1 MNSYRGLNNEQ
12 VAESRTKYGSNVLT
26 PAKRESWVRLF
37 LGKFND
43 PLIKILLVA
52 ATVSIAIGFFSEES
66 SIIESVGII
75 VAIFLATFISF
86 INEYKAGKEFD
97 ILNKLSD
104 TTLVKVI
111 REDENGNSVVMQ
123 IPKTEV
129 VVGDY
134 VIVASGDEIP
144 ADGDICECLELKVN
158 ESSLNGES
166 KPSTKLAEKV
176 DKFDTAYSP
185 NKLYRG
191 TTVSEGDAVYKVV
204 AVGDA
209 TEIGKTAR
217 QASEITGVATPLSR
231 QLEKLGKMIGK
242 VGIWIAVLTFVIL
255 CARDII
261 LGQFTAP
268 FWSAHNITLL
278 IKFFMIAVTL
288 IVMAVPEGLPMSIA
302 LSLAYS
308 MRKMTAQHTLV
319 RKMHAC
325 ETMGATTVICTD
337 KTGTLTL
344 NKMQVHFCSAEVDS
358 LFATGISC
366 NSTAFLNG
374 DKVIGN
380 PTEGALLLYLQ
391 SKGFDYSAIRNEVA
405 QIHRLPFSSQ
415 TKYMATLCAVPPE
428 TMSTWKGYTI
438 GGQADGSVKD
448 VNGVKRYFL
457 FLKGAPEIVVSKC
470 GICNLDK
477 GRGDA
482 FSEKDELAKIAEY
495 QQKGMRSLSFAHY
508 ELSAEDV
515 SRLENEN
522 AGKSASSSA
531 LITSLLDNADFV
543 YDGFVSIQ
551 DPVRED
557 VPKAMAECVKAGIGV
572 KIVTG
577 DTSLTAVEIARQSGL
592 WKPEDIIGINSI
604 TGPEFEKL
612 SDGEAVERIKEIKVM
627 SRARPSDKMRLVK
640 LLQKSGEIV
649 AVTGDGTN
657 DAPALNYADVGLAMG
672 SGTAV
677 AKESS
682 DIILL
687 NDSFTSVV
695 SAVQWG
701 RSIYINIQKFI
712 YFQLTVNVAAL
723 LIALVGPMVGVEMPL
738 TVTQILWVNLIMDTL
753 AAIALATEP
762 SDPEVMNRK
771 PRKIEDSIITK
782 KMWRGIIGYG
792 VGFFIAA
799 LVFLLADKYF
809 GFLCDFGA
817 DLFDGNESGLTFP
830 QLTLFFTLFVYM
842 LFWNLFN
849 ARALGTSHSAFHGLA
864 KNRSFITIATVIF
877 ILQIVIIMIGGRA
890 FRTVPIPFWTVL
902 VVFAL
907 TSIVVWVGEI
917 SRIHRR

>member
-1 MNSYRGLNNEQ
+1 MNKYRGLNSRQ
-12 VAESRTKYGSNVLT
+12 IDESRAKYGSNVLT
-26 PAKRESWVRLF
+26 PAKRESWFRLL

-52 ATVSIAIGFFSEES
+52 AAVSIAIGFFSEES
-66 SIIESVGII
+66 SVIESIGII

-104 TTLVKVI
+104 TSLVKVI
-111 REDENGNSVVMQ
+111 REDPKGDSVVMQ
-123 IPKTEV
+123 IPKNEV

-144 ADGDICECLELKVN
+144 ADGVLCESVELKVN

-166 KPSTKLAEKV
+166 SPSAKYAGKVEKY
-176 DKFDTAYSP
+176 DTAYSP
-185 NKLYRG
+185 NRLYRG
-191 TTVSEGDAVYKVV
+191 TTVSEGEAVYKVV
-204 AVGDA
+204 AVGDS
-209 TEIGKTAR
+209 TEIGKTAH
-217 QASEITGVATPLSR
+217 QAGEMTGTTTPLSR
-231 QLEKLGKMIGK
+231 QLEKLGRVIGK
-242 VGIWIAVLTFVIL
+242 AGIWIAVLTFVIL
-255 CARDII
+255 CLRDII
-261 LGQFTAP
+261 LGQFVAP
-268 FWSAHNITLL
+268 FWSTHNIALI

-308 MRKMTAQHTLV
+308 MRKMTAQNTLV

-344 NKMQVHFCSAEVDS
+344 NKMRVSFCSAEVDGM
-358 LFATGISC
+358 FAAGVSC

-374 DKVIGN
+374 EDVIGN

-391 SKGFDYSAIRNEVA
+391 SKGFDYVA
-405 QIHRLPFSSQ
+405 LRSSSGQLCRIPFTSR
-415 TKYMATLCAVPPE
+415 TKYMATLCSIGRDVMNPSEVAGSQSDCSDVP
-428 TMSTWKGYTI
+428 MYC
-438 GGQADGSVKD
+438 
-448 VNGVKRYFL
+448 L
-457 FLKGAPEIVVSKC
+457 FLKGAPEYVISKC
-470 GICNLDK
+470 WESGSAGAKTL
-477 GRGDA
+477 R
-482 FSEKDELAKIAEY
+482 EEELQKIARY
-495 QQKGMRSLSFAHY
+495 QQKGMRSLAFAHCEVSPAQIARMRGGKVDETAVSVD
-508 ELSAEDV
+508 ELA
-515 SRLENEN
+515 
-522 AGKSASSSA
+522 
-531 LITSLLDNADFV
+531 SLLDNAEFV

-557 VPKAMAECVKAGIGV
+557 VPQAMSECARAGIAV

-577 DTSLTAVEIARQSGL
+577 DTSLTAIEIARQSGL
-592 WKPEDIIGINSI
+592 WKPEDTPELNSI
-604 TGPEFEKL
+604 TGPEFERL
-612 SDGEAVERIKEIKVM
+612 SDEEASERIKSIKVM
-627 SRARPSDKMRLVK
+627 SRARPSDKMRLVR
-640 LLQKSGEIV
+640 LLQKGGEIV

-687 NDSFTSVV
+687 NDSFASVV

-723 LIALVGPMVGVEMPL
+723 LIALVGPMAGVEMPL

-762 SDPEVMNRK
+762 SDPEVMNSK
-771 PRKIEDSIITK
+771 PRKIEESIITP
-782 KMWRGIIGYG
+782 KMRRGILEYG
-792 VGFFIAA
+792 IGFFAA
-799 LVFLLADKYF
+799 AMAFLLSDKYF

-817 DLFDGNESGLTFP
+817 DRFDGNESGLSFP
-830 QLTLFFTLFVYM
+830 QLTLFFTLFVFM

-849 ARALGTSHSAFHGLA
+849 ARAFGTSHSAFRGLS
-864 KNRSFITIATVIF
+864 KNRSFIVIATVILL
-877 ILQIVIIMIGGRA
+877 LQVVIVMAGGLV
-890 FRTVPIPFWTVL
+890 FRTVPIPLWSVAVVL
-902 VVFAL
+902 AITSVVL
-907 TSIVVWVGEI
+907 WIGEI
-917 SRIHRR
+917 TRLRGGKRCTHGHDR